1 MELNKGAAIIN
12 LTLSEHNWVMMP
24 SAEHN
29 FVSAESDDFVS
40 AVSDVNWQLLLIF
53 LGFYII
59 GWQDSI
65 MPSAEVDCVS
75 ALSAVGLSF
84 AADIVD
90 FHIID

>member
-1 MELNKGAAIIN
+1 MGLNKGAAIIN
-12 LTLSEHNWVMMP
+12 PTLSEHNWVMMP

-59 GWQDSI
+59 G
-65 MPSAEVDCVS
+65 
-75 ALSAVGLSF
+75 
-84 AADIVD
+84 
-90 FHIID
+90 